1 MATLAC
7 LAEELSRHD
16 GCINSCNA
24 PALAKMD
31 FQLNGGQNKLTIRG
45 FAGRCDKNDT
55 LKASDIAL
63 QGYSCHECESRKTLL
78 RRSSRRHCSTTR
90 NKSLENIHR
99 KSPIHS
105 DGFFVWWLRT
115 ACSIMHERRH
125 GRLPGTS
132 AQSGRRRAA
141 H

>member
-63 QGYSCHECESRKTLL
+63 QGYSCHECESRNNFATKIEPAPV
-78 RRSSRRHCSTTR
+78 RHNEKQITR
-90 NKSLENIHR
+90 KHTSQIT
-99 KSPIHS
+99 
-105 DGFFVWWLRT
+105 DTF
-115 ACSIMHERRH
+115 
-125 GRLPGTS
+125 GRVLCLVAPNGVLDH
-132 AQSGRRRAA
+132 ARA
-141 H
+141 